1 MTTPQHPPNPFA
13 LDQEFPFLDA
23 AIVQSV
29 TLPTMLQ
36 WEHSTGGFFVEAENP
51 LPGIDRPATFV
62 TKEGK
67 RIKGFAAKT
76 FRYFPVA
83 FRNWWEIGEPGKQQR
98 LTAYQD
104 GAHSRTQALGVLFD
118 GTWVIITARGLASQ
132 GLVAAIRSHRYWT
145 GRNLRAQP
153 FASALEARAGEVRKE
168 GATYVTEF
176 NFATAE
182 ELRCEEALGWK
193 IRERWNEVQGWIGQE
208 NKHAPIL
215 TPPAAEEFEQEV
227 EATQNAAAGKA
238 PEQKYGDK
246 TPVNSANADEVKA
259 FEAFQTQKKV
269 APASREALREWVRN
283 GRK

>member
-1 MTTPQHPPNPFA
+1 MTTTQPTSSPFA
-13 LDQEFPFLDA
+13 LDQDFPFLDA
-23 AIVQSV
+23 TIVQSV

-36 WEHSTGGFFVEAENP
+36 WEYSTGGFFVEAENA
-51 LPGIDRPATFV
+51 LPGIGLVATFV

-67 RIKGFAAKT
+67 RIQGFAAKT

-83 FRNWWEIGEPGKQQR
+83 FRNWWELGEPGKQQR
-98 LTAYQD
+98 LIAYQD
-104 GAHSRTQALGVLFD
+104 GAHSRTQALGILPD
-118 GTWVIITARGLASQ
+118 GAWIILTARGLASQ
-132 GLVAAIRSHRYWT
+132 GLVSAIRSHRYWT

-153 FASALEARAGEVRKE
+153 FAVAIEAKAGEVRKE

-182 ELRCEEALGWK
+182 DLRCEEALGWK
-193 IRERWNEVQGWIGQE
+193 VRERWDEVQTWIGQE

-215 TPPAAEEFEQEV
+215 TPPAAEEFEPEK
-227 EATQNAAAGKA
+227 ATPQSAEAGKA
-238 PEQKYGDK
+238 PNLKYGDK

-259 FEAFQTQKKV
+259 FEAFKAQKKV
-269 APASREALREWVRN
+269 VPASREALRAWVRN

>member
-1 MTTPQHPPNPFA
+1 MTTSQQSSNPFA

-23 AIVQSV
+23 AIVQTV

-36 WEHSTGGFFVEAENP
+36 WEHATGGFFVEAGKP
-51 LPGIDRPATFV
+51 LPGIDLPATFV
-62 TKEGK
+62 TREGK
-67 RIKGFAAKT
+67 RIQGFAAKT
-76 FRYFPVA
+76 FRCFPVA

-104 GAHSRTQALGVLFD
+104 GAHSRTQALGVLPD
-118 GTWVIITARGLASQ
+118 GTWIILTARGLASQ

-153 FASALEARAGEVRKE
+153 FAAAIEAKAGEVRKE

-193 IRERWNEVQGWIGQE
+193 IRERWNEVQSWIGQE

-215 TPPAAEEFEQEV
+215 TPPAAEEFEPEAEV
-227 EATQNAAAGKA
+227 SQSAAPGKA
-238 PEQKYGDK
+238 PELKYGDK
-246 TPVNSANADEVKA
+246 TPVNSANAEEVKA
-259 FEAFQTQKKV
+259 FEAYQVQKK
-269 APASREALREWVRN
+269 AFPASRDALREWVRK